1 MFIFLSFLHILL
13 SVGHLHVFCW
23 EGFLMFLE
31 NEDDLQEEDHDDD
44 EGRELKTISIAEY
57 VKMRREKRKKE
68 QKEFEDKLKV
78 LKEKIDRLKKELDD
92 E

>member
-1 MFIFLSFLHILL
+1 
-13 SVGHLHVFCW
+13 
-23 EGFLMFLE
+23 MFLE
-31 NEDDLQEEDHDDD
+31 KEDDFQEEEHDDD

-57 VKMRREKRKKE
+57 VKMRREQRKKE

-78 LKEKIDRLKKELDD
+78 LKEKTDRLKKELGY

>member
-1 MFIFLSFLHILL
+1 
-13 SVGHLHVFCW
+13 
-23 EGFLMFLE
+23 MFLE
-31 NEDDLQEEDHDDD
+31 NEDDFQEEDHDDD

-78 LKEKIDRLKKELDD
+78 LKEKIDRLKKEVDD